1 MEGIVS
7 SEFPVQ
13 PKVRETTVSFFFK
26 CIFFNETDE
35 GDICGLG
42 HGLG

>member
-13 PKVRETTVSFFFK
+13 PKVRETTVSFFLNV
-26 CIFFNETDE
+26 FFLMKRMKVIYV
-35 GDICGLG
+35 G
-42 HGLG
+42 